1 MDQAPTD
8 FESDLVDLNDVTLR
22 ELMTLDDSVLGH
34 ALRRL
39 WHEADLPEELVAGFN
54 QTI

>member
-1 MDQAPTD
+1 MDQPATEY
-8 FESDLVDLNDVTLR
+8 ESELVDLTDVTLR
-22 ELMTLDDSVLGH
+22 EVMALDDSVLGH

-54 QTI
+54 NSI